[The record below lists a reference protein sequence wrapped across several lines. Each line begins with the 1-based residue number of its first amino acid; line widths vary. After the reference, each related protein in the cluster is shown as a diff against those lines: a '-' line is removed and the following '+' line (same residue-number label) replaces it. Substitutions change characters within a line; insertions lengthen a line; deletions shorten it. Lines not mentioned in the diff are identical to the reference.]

1 MVDRPCKHVAALSSH
16 PDSLCVPLFQLRK
29 GGAEEVDFNFL
40 PQKGS
45 FCSAPHSPLP
55 PSSLC
60 IVGEQGVAMLSQ
72 QWPMGCHNSRA
83 GALAQDH
90 IRALC
95 TCVEGIQICLWL
107 DTPTSIHLKIESLEC
122 SSLLIYT
129 LLFPKPVQPLQ
140 EAESHAYFLCFLGQS
155 FPLCSAAC
163 PSIHPLY

>member
-1 MVDRPCKHVAALSSH
+1 MVDRPCKHVAALASH
-16 PDSLCVPLFQLRK
+16 PGSLCVPLFQLRK

-40 PQKGS
+40 PQS
-45 FCSAPHSPLP
+45 SAPHSPLS

-60 IVGEQGVAMLSQ
+60 IVGEQGGSHALPTVA
-72 QWPMGCHNSRA
+72 NR
-83 GALAQDH
+83 ALAQDH

-95 TCVEGIQICLWL
+95 TRVEGIQICLWL